1 MQDERKVFD
10 QIPEQF
16 DRMRWRYSPDMF
28 ATIIDY
34 AHIDERSRVLEIGP
48 GTGQATEPLLKTG
61 CRYLAIELGE
71 HLADFCAKKFANYP
85 NFTVVNA
92 DFETYDFGGEKFDLV
107 FSAATIQW
115 IPEKIAF
122 GRSFDLLKSG
132 GVLAMA
138 GSGGDYRTPNPVL
151 HDEIQKMYDEHF
163 VTETP
168 YMHRGFRHENAK
180 NYGFAD
186 YHTLEFKSVREFTA
200 DKYVDFIGTHA
211 DHIGLVEPH
220 RSAFFGGI
228 HDAIVRHGDKLVMNM
243 IDYLR
248 LTRKP

>member
-10 QIPEQF
+10 RIPEQF
-16 DRMRWRYSPDMF
+16 DRMRWRYTPEMF
-28 ATIIDY
+28 AALIDY
-34 AHIDERSRVLEIGP
+34 AQVDERSRVLEIGP

-61 CRYLAIELGE
+61 CRYLAVELGE

-85 NFTVVNA
+85 NFEVVNA
-92 DFETYDFGGEKFDLV
+92 DFETYDFGDEKFDLV

-115 IPEKIAF
+115 IPEKTAF
-122 GRSFDLLKSG
+122 GRSFELLKSG

-138 GSGGDYRTPNPVL
+138 SSPSEWRSTNPALADALDRV
-151 HDEIQKMYDEHF
+151 YDRHF

-168 YMHRGFRHENAK
+168 YTHRGFCYENAT
-180 NYGFAD
+180 NYGFTD
-186 YHTLEFKSVREFTA
+186 YHTLEFKSVREFDA
-200 DKYVDFIGTHA
+200 DGYVEYIGTHA

-228 HDAIVRHGDKLVMNM
+228 RDAIEQHGGKLVMNLT
-243 IDYLR
+243 DYLR